1 MLRRSSLARMQ
12 AELGALEASA
22 ERAGLA
28 LACVYSCS
36 DELVT
41 AEIRARRM
49 AIARAAR
56 MVAAMRLLLGAT
68 AAAAIIALSALAA
81 HVI

>member
-1 MLRRSSLARMQ
+1 MQ

-68 AAAAIIALSALAA
+68 AVAAIIALSALAA

>member
-1 MLRRSSLARMQ
+1 MQ

-36 DELVT
+36 DELVS